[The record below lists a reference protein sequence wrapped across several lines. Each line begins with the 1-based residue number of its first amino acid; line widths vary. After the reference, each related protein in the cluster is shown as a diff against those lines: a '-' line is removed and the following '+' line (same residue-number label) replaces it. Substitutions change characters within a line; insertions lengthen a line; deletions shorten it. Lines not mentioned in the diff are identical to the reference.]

1 MHKRLNRA
9 QRNYIIAG
17 LCMILVIMA
26 VGYAAFASQLKISG
40 TSNISSN
47 FLVRIT
53 DIQSTVLNGQ
63 ASDAQTPTHTETTAT
78 FKTNLVSPG
87 DAMRYDITVA
97 NEGSIDAVLNS
108 IDVNTG
114 ENDAITF
121 ETSGIK
127 EGDALLKST
136 TDVLTVIVRY
146 NSSVTSQPEST
157 ESTITVTLNYGQS
170 DGTALPGVD
179 GPLIGGQEVELVE
192 SGDGLYEDSYEA
204 GRYIYRGNDPDN
216 YITFN
221 DELWRIVA
229 KETDGTY
236 KIIRNDVVTF
246 DELGVTDG
254 LSYSALPYDARN
266 HRTTQN
272 NSYCDDPNYG
282 CGVFAAVSGTFRTPS
297 GSKQGTVTED
307 STIKKIL
314 NEGYSEDELSISSYY
329 STLSSTAKGQMTS
342 HTFNIGAVEYLDES
356 GAEADSIEKNIA
368 GEKMYTWTGNVGLA
382 NVSDILKASINPSC
396 TSASKVMNEIMS
408 VSGPEDFSNPCS
420 SNYLLFDLTDPTG
433 FWTINAFGS
442 ESGSIDGYSGSTLAW
457 NAGLFGGAGNVVG
470 GDASYVGA
478 GGARPVLYL
487 KSDITLIGEG
497 TEVNPFQIS

>member
-1 MHKRLNRA
+1 MKRKFNRT

-17 LCMILVIMA
+17 LCMILVIMG
-26 VGYAAFASQLKISG
+26 VGYAAFQSQLRISG

-63 ASDAQTPTHTETTAT
+63 ASDAQTPSHTETTAT

-136 TDVLTVIVRY
+136 TDVLTVVVRY

-236 KIIRNDVVTF
+236 KIIRN
-246 DELGVTDG
+246 EL
-254 LSYSALPYDARN
+254 LPQNEGYTMMAYDARN

-272 NSYCDDPNYG
+272 NSYCDDPYYG

-297 GSKQGTVTED
+297 GSKQGTVTEN
-307 STIKKIL
+307 SSIQEYL
-314 NEGYSEDELSISSYY
+314 NGEYYTSSIN
-329 STLSSTAKGQMTS
+329 STAKGQMTS

-356 GAEADSIEKNIA
+356 GAEADSIKKNIA

-396 TSASKVMNEIMS
+396 TSASKVMNEVMS
-408 VSGPEDFSNPCS
+408 VSGLEDFSNPCS

-442 ESGSIDGYSGSTLAW
+442 ESGSVYGYSGSTFAW
-457 NAGLFGGAGNVVG
+457 DAVLRGGAGYVG
-470 GDASYVGA
+470 GYFADLADAY
-478 GGARPVLYL
+478 GARPVLYL
-487 KSDITLIGEG
+487 KSDITLTGEG
-497 TEVNPFQIS
+497 TEASPFQIS

>member
-1 MHKRLNRA
+1 MKRRFSRT

-17 LCMILVIMA
+17 LCMILVIMG
-26 VGYAAFASQLKISG
+26 VGYAAFQSQLKISG

-63 ASDAQTPTHTETTAT
+63 ASDAQTPSHTDTTAT

-236 KIIRNDVVTF
+236 KIIRNDVLAVRAF
-246 DELGVTDG
+246 DE
-254 LSYSALPYDARN
+254 AN
-266 HRTTQN
+266 HRSTEN
-272 NSYCDDPNYG
+272 NSYCDDPYYG

-297 GSKQGTVTED
+297 GSKQGTVTEN
-307 STIKKIL
+307 SSIQEYL
-314 NEGYSEDELSISSYY
+314 NGEYYTSSIN
-329 STLSSTAKGQMTS
+329 STAKGQMIS

-368 GEKMYTWTGNVGLA
+368 GEKMYQWTGNVGLA
-382 NVSDILKASINPSC
+382 NVSDILRASINPSC
-396 TSASKVMNEIMS
+396 TSASNN
-408 VSGPEDFSNPCS
+408 VSESGTSNCD
-420 SNYLLFDLTDPTG
+420 SNYLFEIPDMTG
-433 FWTINAFGS
+433 YWTINAYS
-442 ESGSIDGYSGSTLAW
+442 RESGGFSYTAWSAVRDSGIVGLAYTGASTVDS
-457 NAGLFGGAGNVVG
+457 NAP
-470 GDASYVGA
+470 
-478 GGARPVLYL
+478 RPVVFL
-487 KSDITLIGEG
+487 KSDTTLNGSG
-497 TEVNPFQIS
+497 TLEDPFTIV

>member
-1 MHKRLNRA
+1 
-9 QRNYIIAG
+9 
-17 LCMILVIMA
+17 MILVIMG
-26 VGYAAFASQLKISG
+26 VGYAAFQSQLKISG

-63 ASDAQTPTHTETTAT
+63 ASDAQTPSHTDTTAT

-236 KIIRNDVVTF
+236 KIIRNDVLAVRAF
-246 DELGVTDG
+246 DE
-254 LSYSALPYDARN
+254 AN
-266 HRTTQN
+266 HRSTEN
-272 NSYCDDPNYG
+272 NSYCDDPYYG

-297 GSKQGTVTED
+297 GSKQGTVTEN
-307 STIKKIL
+307 SSIQEYL
-314 NEGYSEDELSISSYY
+314 NGEYYTSSIN
-329 STLSSTAKGQMTS
+329 STAKGQMIS

-368 GEKMYTWTGNVGLA
+368 GEKMYQWTGNVGLA
-382 NVSDILKASINPSC
+382 NVSDILRASINPSC
-396 TSASKVMNEIMS
+396 TSASNN
-408 VSGPEDFSNPCS
+408 VSESGTSNCD
-420 SNYLLFDLTDPTG
+420 SNYLFEIPDMTG
-433 FWTINAFGS
+433 YWTINAYS
-442 ESGSIDGYSGSTLAW
+442 RESGGFSYTAWSAVRDSGIVGLAYTGASTVDS
-457 NAGLFGGAGNVVG
+457 NAP
-470 GDASYVGA
+470 
-478 GGARPVLYL
+478 RPVVFL
-487 KSDITLIGEG
+487 KSDTTLNGSG
-497 TEVNPFQIS
+497 TLEDPFTIV

>member
-1 MHKRLNRA
+1 MKRKFNRT

-17 LCMILVIMA
+17 LCMILVIMG
-26 VGYAAFASQLKISG
+26 VGYAAFQSQLRISG

-63 ASDAQTPTHTETTAT
+63 ASDAQTPSHTETTAT
-78 FKTNLVSPG
+78 FHTNLVSPG

-114 ENDAITF
+114 SNDAITF

-236 KIIRNDVVTF
+236 KIIRNDVLAVRAF
-246 DELGVTDG
+246 DE
-254 LSYSALPYDARN
+254 AN
-266 HRTTQN
+266 HRSTEN
-272 NSYCDDPNYG
+272 NSYCDDPYYG

-297 GSKQGTVTED
+297 GSKQGTVTEN
-307 STIKKIL
+307 SSIQEYL
-314 NEGYSEDELSISSYY
+314 NGEYYTSSIN
-329 STLSSTAKGQMTS
+329 STAKGQMIS

-368 GEKMYTWTGNVGLA
+368 GEKMYQWTGNVGLA
-382 NVSDILKASINPSC
+382 NVSDILRASINPSC
-396 TSASKVMNEIMS
+396 TSASNN
-408 VSGPEDFSNPCS
+408 VSESGTSNCD
-420 SNYLLFDLTDPTG
+420 SNYLFEIPDMTG
-433 FWTINAFGS
+433 YWTINAYS
-442 ESGSIDGYSGSTLAW
+442 RESGGFSYTAWSAVRDSGIVGLAYTGASTVDS
-457 NAGLFGGAGNVVG
+457 NAP
-470 GDASYVGA
+470 
-478 GGARPVLYL
+478 RPVVFL
-487 KSDITLIGEG
+487 KSDTTLNGSG
-497 TEVNPFQIS
+497 TLEDPFTIV

>member
-1 MHKRLNRA
+1 MKRRFNRT

-17 LCMILVIMA
+17 LCMILVIMG
-26 VGYAAFASQLKISG
+26 VGYAAFQSQLKISG

-63 ASDAQTPTHTETTAT
+63 ASDAQTPSHTETTAT

-179 GPLIGGQEVELVE
+179 GPTIGGQEVELVD
-192 SGDGLYEDSYEA
+192 SGDGLYEDEYEP
-204 GRYIYRGNDPDN
+204 GRYIYRGSNPNN
-216 YITFN
+216 YVTFN
-221 DELWRIVA
+221 NELWRIVA

-236 KIIRNDVVTF
+236 KIIR
-246 DELGVTDG
+246 DEL
-254 LSYSALPYDARN
+254 LPQNEGYTMMAYDARN

-272 NSYCDDPNYG
+272 NSYCDDPDFG
-282 CGVFAAVSGTFRTPS
+282 CGVFAAVSGTFKTPS

-307 STIKKIL
+307 SSIQQYL
-314 NEGYSEDELSISSYY
+314 NGTYYTSSINGV
-329 STLSSTAKGQMTS
+329 AKGQMTS
-342 HTFNIGAVEYLDES
+342 HSFNIGAVEYLNQS

-382 NVSDILKASINPSC
+382 NVSDILKASTNPLC
-396 TSASKVMNEIMS
+396 TSATTSYSDSDACN
-408 VSGPEDFSNPCS
+408 
-420 SNYLLFDLTDPTG
+420 SNYLLDKGTASTLYY
-433 FWTINAFGS
+433 WTINAFSFESVGLS
-442 ESGSIDGYSGSTLAW
+442 NFAWRAERVSGLVGMANGNAYSDDHAAPHPVVFLKSSTTLSGSGTSEDPFTL
-457 NAGLFGGAGNVVG
+457 
-470 GDASYVGA
+470 S
-478 GGARPVLYL
+478 
-487 KSDITLIGEG
+487 
-497 TEVNPFQIS
+497 

>member
-1 MHKRLNRA
+1 MKRKFNRT

-17 LCMILVIMA
+17 LCMILVIMG
-26 VGYAAFASQLKISG
+26 VGYAAFQSQLKISG

-63 ASDAQTPTHTETTAT
+63 ASDAQTPSHTETTAT

-136 TDVLTVIVRY
+136 TDVLTVVVRY

-236 KIIRNDVVTF
+236 KIIRN
-246 DELGVTDG
+246 EL
-254 LSYSALPYDARN
+254 LPQNEGYTMMAYDARN

-272 NSYCDDPNYG
+272 NSYCDDPYYG

-297 GSKQGTVTED
+297 GSKQGTVTEN
-307 STIKKIL
+307 SSIQEYL
-314 NEGYSEDELSISSYY
+314 NGEYYTSSIN
-329 STLSSTAKGQMTS
+329 STAKGQMTS

-356 GAEADSIEKNIA
+356 GAEADSIKKNIA

-396 TSASKVMNEIMS
+396 TSASKVMNEVMS
-408 VSGPEDFSNPCS
+408 VSGLEDFSNPCS

-442 ESGSIDGYSGSTLAW
+442 ESGSVYGGSDSTSAW
-457 NAGLFGGAGNVVG
+457 YAVL
-470 GDASYVGA
+470 YVGA
-478 GGARPVLYL
+478 GFVGGYFADLADSSGARPVLYL
-487 KSDITLIGEG
+487 KSDITLTGEG
-497 TEVNPFQIS
+497 TEASPFQIS

>member
-1 MHKRLNRA
+1 MKRRFSRT

-17 LCMILVIMA
+17 LCMILVIMG
-26 VGYAAFASQLKISG
+26 VGYAAFQSQLKISG

-63 ASDAQTPTHTETTAT
+63 ASDAQTPSHTETTAT
-78 FKTNLVSPG
+78 FHTNLVSPG

-114 ENDAITF
+114 SNDAITF

-236 KIIRNDVVTF
+236 KIIRNDVLAVRAF
-246 DELGVTDG
+246 DE
-254 LSYSALPYDARN
+254 AN
-266 HRTTQN
+266 HRSTEN
-272 NSYCDDPNYG
+272 NSYCDDPYYG

-297 GSKQGTVTED
+297 GSKQGTVTEN
-307 STIKKIL
+307 SSIQEYL
-314 NEGYSEDELSISSYY
+314 NGEYYTSSIN
-329 STLSSTAKGQMTS
+329 STAKGQMIS

-368 GEKMYTWTGNVGLA
+368 GEKMYQWTGNVGLA
-382 NVSDILKASINPSC
+382 NVSDILRASINPSC
-396 TSASKVMNEIMS
+396 TSASNN
-408 VSGPEDFSNPCS
+408 VSESGTSNCD
-420 SNYLLFDLTDPTG
+420 SNYLFEIPDMTG
-433 FWTINAFGS
+433 YWTINAYS
-442 ESGSIDGYSGSTLAW
+442 RESGGFSYTAWSAVRDSGIVGLAYTGASTVDS
-457 NAGLFGGAGNVVG
+457 NAP
-470 GDASYVGA
+470 
-478 GGARPVLYL
+478 RPVVFL
-487 KSDITLIGEG
+487 KSDTTLNGSG
-497 TEVNPFQIS
+497 TLEDPFTIV

>member
-1 MHKRLNRA
+1 MKRKFNRT

-17 LCMILVIMA
+17 LCMILVIMG
-26 VGYAAFASQLKISG
+26 VGYAAFQSQLRISG

-63 ASDAQTPTHTETTAT
+63 ASDAQTPSHTETTAT

-136 TDVLTVIVRY
+136 TDVLTVVVRY

-236 KIIRNDVVTF
+236 KIIRN
-246 DELGVTDG
+246 EL
-254 LSYSALPYDARN
+254 LPQNEGYTMMAYDARN

-272 NSYCDDPNYG
+272 NSYCDDPYYG

-297 GSKQGTVTED
+297 GSKQGTVTEN
-307 STIKKIL
+307 SSIQEYL
-314 NEGYSEDELSISSYY
+314 NGEYYTSSIN
-329 STLSSTAKGQMTS
+329 STAKGQMTS

-356 GAEADSIEKNIA
+356 GAEADSIKKNIA

-396 TSASKVMNEIMS
+396 TSASKVMNEVMS
-408 VSGPEDFSNPCS
+408 VSGLEDFSNPCS

-442 ESGSIDGYSGSTLAW
+442 ESGSVYGGSDSTSAW
-457 NAGLFGGAGNVVG
+457 YAVL
-470 GDASYVGA
+470 YVGA
-478 GGARPVLYL
+478 GFVGGYFADLADALGARPVLYL
-487 KSDITLIGEG
+487 KSDITLTGEG
-497 TEVNPFQIS
+497 TEASPFQIS

>member
-1 MHKRLNRA
+1 MKRKFNRT

-17 LCMILVIMA
+17 LCMILVIMG
-26 VGYAAFASQLKISG
+26 VGYAAFQSQLRISG

-63 ASDAQTPTHTETTAT
+63 ASDAQTPSHTETTAT

-136 TDVLTVIVRY
+136 TDVLTVVVRY

-236 KIIRNDVVTF
+236 KIIRN
-246 DELGVTDG
+246 EL
-254 LSYSALPYDARN
+254 LPQNEGYTMMAYDARN

-272 NSYCDDPNYG
+272 NSYCDDPYYG

-297 GSKQGTVTED
+297 GSKQGTVTEN
-307 STIKKIL
+307 SSIQEYL
-314 NEGYSEDELSISSYY
+314 NGEYYTSSIN
-329 STLSSTAKGQMTS
+329 STAKGQMTS

-356 GAEADSIEKNIA
+356 GAEVDSIKKNIA

-396 TSASKVMNEIMS
+396 TSASKVMNEVMS
-408 VSGPEDFSNPCS
+408 VSGLEDFSNPCS

-442 ESGSIDGYSGSTLAW
+442 ESGSVYGGSDSTSAW
-457 NAGLFGGAGNVVG
+457 YAVL
-470 GDASYVGA
+470 YVGA
-478 GGARPVLYL
+478 GFVGGYFADLADAYGARPVLYL
-487 KSDITLIGEG
+487 KSDITLTGEG
-497 TEVNPFQIS
+497 TEASPFQIS

>member
-1 MHKRLNRA
+1 MKSKFSRT

-26 VGYAAFASQLKISG
+26 VGYSAFASQLRISG

-63 ASDAQTPTHTETTAT
+63 ASDAQTPSHTETTAT

-146 NSSVTSQPEST
+146 NSSVISQPEST

-192 SGDGLYEDSYEA
+192 SGDGLYEDEYEP
-204 GRYIYRGNDPDN
+204 GRYIYRGSNPNN
-216 YITFN
+216 YVTFN
-221 DELWRIVA
+221 NELWRIVA
-229 KETDGTY
+229 KEADGTY
-236 KIIRNDVVTF
+236 KIIR
-246 DELGVTDG
+246 DEL
-254 LSYSALPYDARN
+254 LPQNEGYTMMAFDARN
-266 HRTTQN
+266 HRSTAN
-272 NSYCDDPNYG
+272 NSYCDYPYYG
-282 CGVFAAVSGTFRTPS
+282 CGVFAAVSGTFKTPS

-307 STIKKIL
+307 SSIQQYL
-314 NEGYSEDELSISSYY
+314 NGTYYTSSINGV
-329 STLSSTAKGQMTS
+329 AKGQMTS
-342 HTFNIGAVEYLDES
+342 HSFNIGAVEYLDES
-356 GAEADSIEKNIA
+356 GSEADSISKNLA

-382 NVSDILKASINPSC
+382 NVTDILKASINPSC
-396 TSASKVMNEIMS
+396 KS
-408 VSGPEDFSNPCS
+408 VTDNLNKLMQDSPVITCD
-420 SNYLLFDLTDPTG
+420 SNYLFEIPDMTRY
-433 FWTINAFGS
+433 WTINAYSS
-442 ESGSIDGYSGSTLAW
+442 ESGGDSDLTWDAVREGGGGGIGILSAFYDG
-457 NAGLFGGAGNVVG
+457 F
-470 GDASYVGA
+470 DAP
-478 GGARPVLYL
+478 RPVVFL
-487 KSDITLIGEG
+487 KAETTLSGEG
-497 TEVNPFQIS
+497 TQSNPYTIV

>member
-1 MHKRLNRA
+1 MKRKFNRT

-17 LCMILVIMA
+17 LCMILVIMG
-26 VGYAAFASQLKISG
+26 VGYAAFQSQLRISG

-63 ASDAQTPTHTETTAT
+63 ASDAQTPSHTETTAT

-236 KIIRNDVVTF
+236 KIIRN
-246 DELGVTDG
+246 EL
-254 LSYSALPYDARN
+254 LPQNEGYTMMAYDARN

-272 NSYCDDPNYG
+272 NSYCDDPYYG

-297 GSKQGTVTED
+297 GSKQGTVTEN
-307 STIKKIL
+307 SSIQEYL
-314 NEGYSEDELSISSYY
+314 NGEYYTSSIN
-329 STLSSTAKGQMTS
+329 STAKGQMTS

-356 GAEADSIEKNIA
+356 GAEADSIKKNIA

-396 TSASKVMNEIMS
+396 TSASKVMNEVMS
-408 VSGPEDFSNPCS
+408 VSGLEDFSNPCS

-442 ESGSIDGYSGSTLAW
+442 ESGSVYGGSDSTSAW
-457 NAGLFGGAGNVVG
+457 YAVL
-470 GDASYVGA
+470 YVGA
-478 GGARPVLYL
+478 GFVGGYFADLADSSGARPVLYL
-487 KSDITLIGEG
+487 KSDITLTGEG
-497 TEVNPFQIS
+497 TEASPFQIS

>member
-1 MHKRLNRA
+1 MKRKFNRT

-17 LCMILVIMA
+17 LCMILVIMG
-26 VGYAAFASQLKISG
+26 VGYAAFQSQLRISG

-63 ASDAQTPTHTETTAT
+63 ASDAQTPSHTETTAT

-136 TDVLTVIVRY
+136 TDVLTVVVRY

-236 KIIRNDVVTF
+236 KIIRN
-246 DELGVTDG
+246 EL
-254 LSYSALPYDARN
+254 LPQNEGYTMMAYDARN

-272 NSYCDDPNYG
+272 NSYCDDPYYG

-297 GSKQGTVTED
+297 GSKQGTVTEN
-307 STIKKIL
+307 SSIQEYL
-314 NEGYSEDELSISSYY
+314 NGEYYTSSIN
-329 STLSSTAKGQMTS
+329 STAKGQMTS

-356 GAEADSIEKNIA
+356 GAEADSIKKNIA

-396 TSASKVMNEIMS
+396 TSASKVMNEVMS
-408 VSGPEDFSNPCS
+408 VSGLEDFSNPCS

-442 ESGSIDGYSGSTLAW
+442 ESGSVYGGSDSTSAW
-457 NAGLFGGAGNVVG
+457 YAVL
-470 GDASYVGA
+470 YVGA
-478 GGARPVLYL
+478 GFVGGYFADLADSSGARPVLYL
-487 KSDITLIGEG
+487 KSDITLTGEG
-497 TEVNPFQIS
+497 TEASPFQIS